1 MGKRITLWRRQ
12 KRLSKEMCL
21 GLSHKRQ
28 SYTPIPKGMPGHIA
42 YWEAPVVCCVLS
54 FGFQGV
60 DEAEGAGRE
69 WPWRAWWPG
78 HSVPTETLGW
88 GNPST
93 RGREWTLAAGPM
105 SQNIASCSLCPNL
118 PSRLPLAKVFV
129 GLINQNHFPQAF
141 WVIISLSLHKGA
153 GIAEPYRSLILNPNV
168 LSSHCRPAVWPWES
182 QQLKVPDVS
191 RIK

>member
-1 MGKRITLWRRQ
+1 MR
-12 KRLSKEMCL
+12 L

-28 SYTPIPKGMPGHIA
+28 SYIPIPKGMPGHIS

-78 HSVPTETLGW
+78 HCVPTETLGW

-93 RGREWTLAAGPM
+93 RGREWTLAAGTI
-105 SQNIASCSLCPNL
+105 SQNIASCSLYPNL

-129 GLINQNHFPQAF
+129 GLINQNHFSQAF
-141 WVIISLSLHKGA
+141 WVIISLSLYKGA
-153 GIAEPYRSLILNPNV
+153 GTAEPYRSLSWTLTFFLPIADQLCDLGKVN
-168 LSSHCRPAVWPWES
+168 SSRSPMSPG
-182 QQLKVPDVS
+182 
-191 RIK
+191 